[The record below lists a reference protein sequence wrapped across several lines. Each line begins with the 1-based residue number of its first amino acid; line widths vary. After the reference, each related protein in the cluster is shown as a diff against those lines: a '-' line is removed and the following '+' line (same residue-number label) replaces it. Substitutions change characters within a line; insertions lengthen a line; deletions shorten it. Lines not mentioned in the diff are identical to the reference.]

1 MSFSIDF
8 HEYERVAS
16 NTGVYKGVELDL
28 LKETL
33 RSWHESPGDPYTLLE
48 LRDGKAL
55 VAFAMIGKITGRNS
69 TYDIRYIIVDR
80 DYRSTSGCAHLISMI
95 DEELLK
101 NSPYAVIRVEIS
113 MQRLTSLGTVK
124 FEESGY
130 KLIGHI
136 PEYYGE
142 GDDYYYFVRTIYKN
156 KAAFSN
162 LPTREEVKTE
172 N

>member
-8 HEYERVAS
+8 REYERVAS

-33 RSWHESPGDPYTLLE
+33 HSWHDSPGDPYTLLE

-55 VAFAMIGKITGRNS
+55 VTYALIGKISGRNS
-69 TYDIRYIIVDR
+69 TYDIRYLVVDR
-80 DYRSTSGCAHLISMI
+80 DYRSTSGCVHLLTMI
-95 DEELLK
+95 EEELLK
-101 NSPYAVIRVEIS
+101 NAPYAVIRIEIS
-113 MQRLTSLGTVK
+113 TQRLISLGAIK

-136 PEYYGE
+136 LNYYGE
-142 GDDYYYFVRTIYKN
+142 GDDYYYYVRTIYKN

-162 LPTREEVKTE
+162 LTSNDSSPKKE
-172 N
+172 

>member
-8 HEYERVAS
+8 REYEKVAS
-16 NTGVYKGVELDL
+16 NTGVFKGVELDL
-28 LKETL
+28 LRETL
-33 RSWHESPGDPYTLLE
+33 RSWRETPSDPYTLLE

-55 VAFAMIGKITGRNS
+55 VAFAIIGKITGRNS
-69 TYDIRYIIVDR
+69 TYDIRYIVVDR
-80 DYRSTSGCAHLISMI
+80 DYRSTSGCAHLLSMI

-101 NSPYAVIRVEIS
+101 NSPYAVIRIEIS
-113 MQRLTSLGTVK
+113 TQRLISLGAIK

-162 LPTREEVKTE
+162 LSPREEAKPE
-172 N
+172 E